1 VLLVVG
7 AEFDLRNVVSTF
19 VVAFL
24 PPLLPPGIEMFLS
37 DNDPP
42 NDDSNDTDDVGGNND
57 C

>member
-1 VLLVVG
+1 MLLVVG